1 MLSVVI
7 PVFNEAPSLQELH
20 AELHWALAYHH
31 EPVEVIFVDDGSTDR
46 SWAVLEELAA
56 KDHRV
61 VLVRLRRNSGKSAAY
76 AAGFREARGDIIATL
91 DADLQDDPVE
101 LPRMIATLHGRSPHP
116 LAPPRVLRPDPL
128 SLPLPEARGETHND
142 FSPSRWE
149 GEREGVGVRSYD
161 LVVGWKHERQDS
173 AVKVWSSRCF
183 NTVLGWMCGTR
194 LHDQNC
200 GMRVLRREVAST
212 LPLSGDLY
220 RMIPALAAMQGFR
233 VTELPVHHRPR
244 RFGESKYGRTGL
256 RRTFRGLFD
265 LMTVAF
271 LTRFRHRPSHF
282 FGAIGLALVVCG
294 FAINAYLT
302 ALWLS
307 GEKIGGRPLLLFGV
321 LLLVLGVQ
329 FFSTGFLADLVVAS
343 RERSDVLPV
352 AEVRRS
358 LS

>member
-7 PVFNEAPSLQELH
+7 PVFNEAPSLQELY
-20 AELHWALAYHH
+20 AELHWALAYHP

-46 SWAVLEELAA
+46 SWEVLGGLAA
-56 KDHRV
+56 KDPRV
-61 VLVRLRRNSGKSAAY
+61 VLVRLRQNSGKSAAY
-76 AAGFREARGDIIATL
+76 TAGFREARGDIIATL
-91 DADLQDDPVE
+91 DADLQDDPAEV
-101 LPRMIATLHGRSPHP
+101 PRLLECLNGTIA
-116 LAPPRVLRPDPL
+116 
-128 SLPLPEARGETHND
+128 
-142 FSPSRWE
+142 
-149 GEREGVGVRSYD
+149 YD
-161 LVVGWKHERQDS
+161 AVIGWKHERQDS

-200 GMRVLRREVAST
+200 GMRVLRREVASA
-212 LPLSGDLY
+212 LPLRGDLY

-271 LTRFRHRPSHF
+271 LTRFRHRPFHF
-282 FGAIGLALVVCG
+282 FGAIGLALVVSG
-294 FAINAYLT
+294 FVINAYLT

-329 FFSTGFLADLVVAS
+329 FFSTGFLADLVVAN
-343 RERSDVLPV
+343 RERPDTFPV
-352 AEVRRS
+352 AEIRRAE
-358 LS
+358 